1 MNEEVA
7 TYEAKLAA
15 TRKELDERVSSNEEK
30 NRNAATEL
38 DEAHKKFREAAAVHD
53 SNMAELTKAHTLQ
66 MDSLRSEL
74 KSSQQDN
81 ESLKSQIARIY
92 KDFEEKTVA
101 ADQASREQKA
111 ELAASQQKYREAV
124 ELHHTSMSE
133 QSRGHA
139 EQTEELRR
147 QILSANLEADKLRTR
162 LASVEMMDAT
172 PEEADKIVERTM
184 QASFAKPKLEESPK
198 PTSHMYY
205 FSKLATLVTIALLA
219 IGYHMQLLSMN
230 SICSPALPGM
240 RLEKADATL
249 QAPWWVPSP
258 NKDKAFE
265 LLCGPRLQTS
275 LIWHAGR
282 LTISN
287 MGGKVLLERKA
298 SAAVVHGN
306 IISFVDKK
314 GKVETLQTP
323 WAL

>member
-1 MNEEVA
+1 LLKLNEEVA

-124 ELHHTSMSE
+124 ELHHTEGM
-133 QSRGHA
+133 QSRRKNFDVKSFR
-139 EQTEELRR
+139 QTW
-147 QILSANLEADKLRTR
+147 KRT
-162 LASVEMMDAT
+162 SY
-172 PEEADKIVERTM
+172 ERD
-184 QASFAKPKLEESPK
+184 SPV
-198 PTSHMYY
+198 
-205 FSKLATLVTIALLA
+205 SK
-219 IGYHMQLLSMN
+219 
-230 SICSPALPGM
+230 
-240 RLEKADATL
+240 
-249 QAPWWVPSP
+249 
-258 NKDKAFE
+258 
-265 LLCGPRLQTS
+265 
-275 LIWHAGR
+275 
-282 LTISN
+282 
-287 MGGKVLLERKA
+287 
-298 SAAVVHGN
+298 
-306 IISFVDKK
+306 
-314 GKVETLQTP
+314 
-323 WAL
+323 